1 MLPKKLIKEDRS
13 DREIDYKIS
22 EKETCK
28 VFLKEYNKK
37 NKKDYHFVRL
47 GDPIKEEPSCICTDN
62 LNIEI
67 TPVYYNKDEAKA
79 TWGLVQLMKKRAKN
93 KNNNRKNKDKK
104 DYLAEATQMF
114 CDSLNERIKNKNEK
128 KYNHTGKLFLI
139 VEEGVGLTEK
149 EAVEYYINLGK
160 KYTNAIFD
168 EIWLMLQ
175 LAGHYKI
182 YLLDKKEFLS
192 D

>member
-1 MLPKKLIKEDRS
+1 MLPKKSIKEDRS
-13 DREIDYKIS
+13 VREIDYKLS

-37 NKKDYHFVRL
+37 NKEDYHFISL
-47 GDPIKEEPSCICTDN
+47 GNPIKEEPSCICTDN

-79 TWGLVQLMKKRAKN
+79 TWGLVKLMKERAKN

-104 DYLAEATQMF
+104 DCLTEATQMF
-114 CDSLNERIKNKNEK
+114 CDSLNERINNKNEK
-128 KYNHTGKLFLI
+128 KYKYHGKLFLI

-149 EAVEYYINLGK
+149 EAIEYYVNQGK
-160 KYTNAIFD
+160 KFTNNIFD

-182 YLLDKKEFLS
+182 YLLDKK
-192 D
+192 